1 MLFWLYTWMNN
12 NNYKDLAYNYVVN
25 VFDGGFFGFA
35 LGFASFSTVIP
46 LFISTLT
53 DSAILIGLI
62 PAFHTVGWQLPQLF
76 TARRISRL
84 PRYKPYVLLTTI
96 HERIP
101 FLGLALIAWFSPHI
115 NNNLALVI
123 AFMFLL
129 WQGFGGGFA
138 GNAWQNMIGKVF
150 PSSYLA
156 TFFGVQSAAANLL
169 ASGSAI
175 LAGAMLERLD
185 PPLNYALCFLLAGL
199 FMVISF
205 VFIALTREPARIVPA
220 QNMVHI
226 PLWHTI
232 VTTIK
237 SNRNFTA
244 FLVARILSQFGLMAF
259 AFYIVYAVRY
269 HGMSEGT
276 AGIMTSV
283 LFFTQVISN
292 PVLGQLADRWS
303 RKHLMEIGAVAIT
316 ISALL
321 AWQAPDASW
330 FYLVFILAGIANTTF
345 WSISMALTLDFGT
358 EDERPTYVGMA
369 NTLIAPGGIL
379 APLLGGW
386 LADTAGYGF
395 TFVTAAAAGL
405 ITAALLF
412 FFVHEPQRISKLKH
426 ADLNDED

>member
-1 MLFWLYTWMNN
+1 
-12 NNYKDLAYNYVVN
+12 
-25 VFDGGFFGFA
+25 
-35 LGFASFSTVIP
+35 

-53 DSAILIGLI
+53 DSAVLIGLI
-62 PAFHTVGWQLPQLF
+62 PAFHIVGWQLPQLF

-84 PRYKPYVLLTTI
+84 PRYKPYVLLATI

-101 FLGLALIAWFSPHI
+101 FFGLALIAWFSPHL

-123 AFMFLL
+123 SFLFLL

-150 PSSYLA
+150 PAGYLA
-156 TFFGVQSAAANLL
+156 TFFGIQSAAANLL
-169 ASGSAI
+169 ASGGA
-175 LAGAMLERLD
+175 LVAGIMLERLD
-185 PPLNYALCFLLAGL
+185 PPLNYALCFFLAGL
-199 FMVISF
+199 FMALSF
-205 VFIALTREPARIVPA
+205 GFIALTREPARIISA
-220 QNMVHI
+220 QNI
-226 PLWHTI
+226 NAPPLWNTI

-237 SNRNFTA
+237 SNRNFTG

-259 AFYIVYAVRY
+259 AFYVVYAVRY
-269 HGMSEGT
+269 HDMSEGM

-292 PVLGQLADRWS
+292 PVLGQVADRWS
-303 RKHLMEIGAVAIT
+303 RKHLLEIGAVAIT

-321 AWQAPDASW
+321 AWQAPDLSW
-330 FYLVFILAGIANTTF
+330 FYLVFILAGVANTTF

-369 NTLIAPGGIL
+369 NTLIAPAGIL

-386 LADTAGYGF
+386 LADTAGFSF
-395 TFVTAAAAGL
+395 TFITAAAAGL
-405 ITAALLF
+405 VTAALLF
-412 FFVHEPQRISKLKH
+412 FFVHEPKRITKFIEPELD
-426 ADLNDED
+426 AEN